1 MRADTEL
8 QKAVQEELEFEPSI
22 VATDIGVTVK
32 NGVVTLFG
40 TVPNL
45 TSKWAAERAAEKV
58 TGVRALAKDLTVHL
72 PGASR
77 RSDAEI
83 AEAALHSLRWDV
95 DVPDQRITVEVESGL
110 VTLKGEVDWYF
121 QRAAAEDTVR
131 KLTGVVGVGNL
142 IAIKPS
148 VTAKAIRA
156 KIESAL
162 QRRAVKDA
170 RSISVEVD
178 GTKVTLR
185 GTVHCWAERENAELA
200 AWAAEG
206 VSQVNDDISV
216 HG

>member
-1 MRADTEL
+1 MKTDAEL
-8 QKAVQEELEFEPSI
+8 QRAVQEELSFEPSI
-22 VATDIGVTVK
+22 VGTDIGVTVK
-32 NGVVTLFG
+32 NAVVTHIG

-58 TGVRALAKDLTVHL
+58 TGIRALAKDLMVRL
-72 PGASR
+72 PGESR
-77 RSDAEI
+77 RSDADI
-83 AEAALHSLRWDV
+83 GEAALHSLRWDV
-95 DVPDQRITVEVESGL
+95 DVPDQRITVEVENGL

-121 QRAAAEDTVR
+121 QRAAAEANVR
-131 KLTGVVGVGNL
+131 KLTGVVGVSNL
-142 IAIKPS
+142 ITIKPS

-170 RSISVEVD
+170 RKISVEVD
-178 GTKVTLR
+178 GGEVTLR
-185 GTVHCWAERENAELA
+185 GDVHCWAERENAELA

-206 VSQVNDDISV
+206 VWQVNDEIRV

>member
-1 MRADTEL
+1 MKTDAEL
-8 QKAVQEELEFEPSI
+8 QRAVQEELSFEPSI
-22 VATDIGVTVK
+22 VGTDIGVTVK
-32 NGVVTLFG
+32 NAVVTLFG

-58 TGVRALAKDLTVHL
+58 TGIRALAKDLMVRL
-72 PGASR
+72 PGESR
-77 RSDAEI
+77 RSDADI
-83 AEAALHSLRWDV
+83 GEAALHSLRWDV
-95 DVPDQRITVEVESGL
+95 DVPDQRITVEVENGL

-121 QRAAAEDTVR
+121 QRAAAEANVR
-131 KLTGVVGVGNL
+131 KLTGVVGVSNL
-142 IAIKPS
+142 ITIKPS

-170 RSISVEVD
+170 RKISVEVD
-178 GTKVTLR
+178 GGEVTLR
-185 GTVHCWAERENAELA
+185 GDVHCWAERENAELA

-206 VSQVNDDISV
+206 VWQVNDEIRV